1 LFRLGYFYSQDFKQ
15 IWRVAE
21 ALDVGIVGVNSG
33 LISYAVSP
41 FGGVKQSGI
50 GREASK
56 YGIDEYI
63 ELKSVNF
70 GEM

>member
-1 LFRLGYFYSQDFKQ
+1 M
-15 IWRVAE
+15 
-21 ALDVGIVGVNSG
+21 VGVNSG
-33 LISYAVSP
+33 FISSEMSP

-50 GREASK
+50 GSEASK